1 VLRNLRGEGPLPA
14 CALPSYAPRM
24 TARPIQDAYHGD
36 PTLLVLAEAALER
49 PALRTKLAGYVFDDP
64 STLPDSVFA
73 WPEQRR
79 FAVHSEV
86 DTLASI
92 VYRAKIASVPA
103 HVDAALERAV
113 RAWQIDPEVLR
124 ATARQAKV
132 AEAPPEVQYAVPS
145 QQRLPLGSM
154 QQVKVAEE
162 VLVRDGL
169 AALPYDEL
177 VAGARKIASA
187 AQEFDFLPSP
197 ELRRFAGA
205 GACHIPTLR
214 EHLHGR
220 AAYVKTAEAR
230 SAYDQLAHAVQ
241 RYEDFGTQHTYDK
254 PALEKVA
261 KALHDLDVKHDMV
274 REYGPRVLDPM
285 RVVFNSTFRTK
296 EAAADGN
303 TMTLGGQAVPFAA
316 LYRLKEAD
324 WRDLGLDDLAHLS
337 AGRDSRNLE
346 AQLRVLPRGMQ
357 SQVASAALSA

>member
-1 VLRNLRGEGPLPA
+1 
-14 CALPSYAPRM
+14 M

-49 PALRTKLAGYVFDDP
+49 PGLRQKLAGYDFVNVE
-64 STLPDSVFA
+64 SLPDSVFA
-73 WPEQRR
+73 WPEERR
-79 FAVHSEV
+79 FPVHSEV

-113 RAWQIDPEVLR
+113 RAWRIDPEVLR
-124 ATARQAKV
+124 VTAPRAKV
-132 AEAPPEVQYAVPS
+132 ASAPVEVQYAVPS
-145 QQRLPLGSM
+145 QKRLPLGSAE
-154 QQVKVAEE
+154 QVKVAEE
-162 VLVRDGL
+162 VLLRDGL
-169 AALPYDEL
+169 QALPYTEL
-177 VAGARKIASA
+177 VEGAKKIASA
-187 AQEFDFLPSP
+187 AETMNLIPSP
-197 ELRRFAGA
+197 ELRRFAGE
-205 GACHIPTLR
+205 GACHIPTLKT
-214 EHLHGR
+214 HLHGR

-230 SAYDQLAHAVQ
+230 AAYDKLAHAVQ
-241 RYEDFGTQHTYDK
+241 RYEDFGTEHTYDR

-261 KALHDLDVKHDMV
+261 QALHELDVKHDMV

-285 RVVFNSTFRTK
+285 RAVFNSTFRTK
-296 EAAADGN
+296 TAADGQ

-324 WRDLGLDDLAHLS
+324 WRDLGLDDLAGVC
-337 AGRDSRNLE
+337 AGRDHRSLE